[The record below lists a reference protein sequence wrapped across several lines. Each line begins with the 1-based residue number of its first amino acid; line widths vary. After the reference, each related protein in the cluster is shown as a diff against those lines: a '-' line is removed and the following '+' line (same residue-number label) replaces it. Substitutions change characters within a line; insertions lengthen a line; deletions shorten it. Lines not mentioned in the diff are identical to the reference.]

1 MKCLTHAEKV
11 IGRCGFEG
19 ENYGTSGAKHSIVF
33 QKHTDE

>member
-1 MKCLTHAEKV
+1 MPYSCRKI
-11 IGRCGFEG
+11 IGRCGFES